1 MTPHRTAR
9 AALFLCLI
17 ALLAGCA
24 SQPAARKD
32 PRDPWERVNRVTQK
46 FNDGFED
53 AIALP
58 VGHAYQNVAPHW
70 LQIGV
75 GNFMDNIQYPI
86 TVVNDLLQAKFK
98 RFANDTGRFVFNS
111 TFGLAGLLDPASEV
125 GLDKN
130 QNDMGRTLGTWG
142 LPPGPYFVIPVLGPS
157 DVRDAVGKIPDGY
170 YLAPSAYIK
179 SWQWSLGFYAVYG
192 VDLSARYLIPTED
205 TLRQVNP
212 YDRYA
217 FIRNAW
223 LQRRE
228 YLIHGTTPKSDEDTE
243 QELLKELNEDD
254 SSSSPPPSP
263 PK

>member
-1 MTPHRTAR
+1 MSTYRLYKSPEGDIVRVKIGFSWRAFFVGSMAAMIRRTWLLFVV
-9 AALFLCLI
+9 AAL
-17 ALLAGCA
+17 
-24 SQPAARKD
+24 
-32 PRDPWERVNRVTQK
+32 
-46 FNDGFED
+46 
-53 AIALP
+53 
-58 VGHAYQNVAPHW
+58 Y
-70 LQIGV
+70 
-75 GNFMDNIQYPI
+75 Y
-86 TVVNDLLQAKFK
+86 
-98 RFANDTGRFVFNS
+98 
-111 TFGLAGLLDPASEV
+111 ASEA
-125 GLDKN
+125 
-130 QNDMGRTLGTWG
+130 
-142 LPPGPYFVIPVLGPS
+142 YFYGVPTPTSRIAGV
-157 DVRDAVGKIPDGY
+157 A
-170 YLAPSAYIK
+170 LAA
-179 SWQWSLGFYAVYG
+179 LGFYAVYG